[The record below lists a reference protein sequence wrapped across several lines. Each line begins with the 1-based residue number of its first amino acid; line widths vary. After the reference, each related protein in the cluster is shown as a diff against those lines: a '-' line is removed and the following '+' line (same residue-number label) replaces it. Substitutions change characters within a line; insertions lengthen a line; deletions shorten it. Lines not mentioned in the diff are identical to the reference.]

1 MNTQTYNLT
10 KSEYT
15 SLMLESDNS
24 KYIGHAAWHCVMGNA
39 DPEYCDDV
47 EDFEDA
53 FIVLFNL
60 VIWMDV

>member
-1 MNTQTYNLT
+1 
-10 KSEYT
+10 
-15 SLMLESDNS
+15 
-24 KYIGHAAWHCVMGNA
+24 MGNA

-60 VIWMDV
+60 PLCMDV